1 MTILSTVC
9 TKLLCT
15 NAHLG
20 RRVAA
25 HHYKVYIRCF
35 RNGIAIL
42 DSDKTLIC
50 LRNAL
55 HFIGSLIRK
64 KGRSFFLKTNHFF
77 IYSIMEKMGSCINES
92 QWKIGAFLTN
102 SYANPKKFRS
112 RKNQINFGLNQQP
125 DCVVILNP
133 DRKSSVILEADR
145 SLIPIASFVDST
157 IPWESYK
164 KITYPIPAN
173 DPIPLVYL
181 FRNSITKTVM
191 IERKKIKAIR
201 VDPHFTLSTGM
212 EGGKRTY
219 STSSYPK
226 EGHWSHKIYT
236 SIQKKGI
243 LVFLFWPLLMA
254 MVCAASAIF
263 VLVLN
268 HPSTTPETLF
278 EFLGTIVSWLGIL
291 LNSMMSSLASK
302 LSYLLKTIVDLFD
315 RGYSHAMGL
324 GVGPEKGSPCSEG
337 FTHPGEET
345 FLRMEGDAEFWDSLP
360 PIETIPPENLPEGG
374 DASTPPTGSPS
385 HRNPVGS
392 PSISPADEGGSSG
405 PRPPTPELPPGQ
417 LERLRIN
424 LSLSRHPYPAVKL
437 SNLADEIYEKKNS
450 ILSELRR
457 LTGPV
462 NGQILFGDLD
472 SAGAALRNPKNG
484 EEFHPKMLDL
494 ILQGLQQE
502 EGESKHFSDFINS
515 RIGSIPNEAL
525 GSLRVGDL
533 PQNKLNSL
541 NQAKF
546 VRWPGDG

>member
-77 IYSIMEKMGSCINES
+77 IYSIMEKMGSCINDS

-112 RKNQINFGLNQQP
+112 RKKKIYFGLNQQP

-145 SLIPIASFVDST
+145 SQIPIASFVDST

-181 FRNSITKTVM
+181 FRHSIKKTV
-191 IERKKIKAIR
+191 ILERKKITAMKQDR
-201 VDPHFTLSTGM
+201 HFTLSTGV
-212 EGGKRTY
+212 EVGKRTY
-219 STSSYPK
+219 STSSDPK
-226 EGHWSHKIYT
+226 EGHWYKKIHT

-243 LVFLFWPLLMA
+243 LVLIFSLF
-254 MVCAASAIF
+254 
-263 VLVLN
+263 
-268 HPSTTPETLF
+268 
-278 EFLGTIVSWLGIL
+278 
-291 LNSMMSSLASK
+291 
-302 LSYLLKTIVDLFD
+302 
-315 RGYSHAMGL
+315 GL
-324 GVGPEKGSPCSEG
+324 GCAVYYSQFSVS
-337 FTHPGEET
+337 F
-345 FLRMEGDAEFWDSLP
+345 SL
-360 PIETIPPENLPEGG
+360 LV
-374 DASTPPTGSPS
+374 
-385 HRNPVGS
+385 R
-392 PSISPADEGGSSG
+392 
-405 PRPPTPELPPGQ
+405 EL
-417 LERLRIN
+417 
-424 LSLSRHPYPAVKL
+424 
-437 SNLADEIYEKKNS
+437 
-450 ILSELRR
+450 
-457 LTGPV
+457 
-462 NGQILFGDLD
+462 
-472 SAGAALRNPKNG
+472 
-484 EEFHPKMLDL
+484 
-494 ILQGLQQE
+494 
-502 EGESKHFSDFINS
+502 
-515 RIGSIPNEAL
+515 
-525 GSLRVGDL
+525 
-533 PQNKLNSL
+533 
-541 NQAKF
+541 
-546 VRWPGDG
+546 